1 MTVANGRDFLAIP
14 GPTVVPD
21 RVLSAMHRPAIDI
34 YSGSLVATTDSCL
47 ADLKKIF
54 RTSGDTYIYAANGH
68 GAWEASLS
76 NTLSKGDRILVLESG
91 RFAHNWGEMGV
102 LPGLE
107 ITTLEGDWRRAVD
120 ADKFEQILREDRDH
134 QITAVLVVQID
145 TASGVVNDIPRLR
158 AAMDAAGHPAL
169 LMVDCIASLATMP
182 FEMDEWGVDLAIT
195 GSQKGL
201 MMPPGLS
208 FVAAGKRAKQA
219 HASAGLR
226 TRYWDWTM
234 RDGPEHYMK
243 YCGTPPEHMLFGL
256 RCALD
261 MILEEG
267 LSAVITRHKLLAGTV
282 RSAVA
287 SWSQGGAIDFN
298 ILEPSERADSVTTI
312 AATAGQDCAALLQW
326 CEQQCGVKLGITI
339 GDLYGKGFR
348 IAHMGHVNAPMV
360 LGTLAVVEAGLQAL
374 DWPHG
379 RGGVQAAVDF
389 LGTQMRA

>member
-14 GPTVVPD
+14 GPTVIPD

-47 ADLKKIF
+47 SDLKKIF

-107 ITTLEGDWRRAVD
+107 ISTLEGDWRRAVD
-120 ADKFEQILREDRDH
+120 ADKFEQMLREDRDH
-134 QITAVLVVQID
+134 QIAAVLVVQVD

-158 AAMDAAGHPAL
+158 AAMNAAGHPAL

-182 FEMDEWGVDLAIT
+182 FKMDEWGVDLAIT

-208 FVAAGKRAKQA
+208 FVAAGERAKLA
-219 HASAGLR
+219 HEKAGLR

-267 LSAVITRHKLLAGTV
+267 LSQAIKRHQLLAGAV

-287 SWSQGGAIDFN
+287 AWATGGALEFN
-298 ILEPSERADSVTTI
+298 ILEASERADSVTTI
-312 AATAGQDCAALLQW
+312 AVNHGDPAVLLDW

-360 LGTLAVVEAGLQAL
+360 LGTLGVVETGFKAL
-374 DWPHG
+374 GWSHG
-379 RGGVQAAVDF
+379 EGGVQAAIEH
-389 LGTQMRA
+389 LGTRLSA